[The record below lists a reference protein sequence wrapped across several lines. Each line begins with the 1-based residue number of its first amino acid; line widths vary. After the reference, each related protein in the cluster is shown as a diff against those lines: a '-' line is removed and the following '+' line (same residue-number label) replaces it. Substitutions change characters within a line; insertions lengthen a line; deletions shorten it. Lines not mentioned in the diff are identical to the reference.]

1 MQKTLN
7 IVWKS
12 FLVVLVAV
20 TLVLSGYLYS
30 NRDEMV
36 TSNITMKYF
45 VETVL
50 SNDEDKI
57 RTFVANS
64 NNDVLYNNF
73 VSTMNNIYYYE
84 GVSDFEFEITNT
96 ELFGD
101 GKYQCYFANAFENY
115 TPKCDL
121 ENEGRY
127 INYLVDIKVSYTF
140 AGEKVERDE
149 KGLVVFVKDMVDGNY
164 FTWRLVRFDRYKV
177 EAYEGNI

>member
-30 NRDEMV
+30 NRDEIV

-73 VSTMNNIYYYE
+73 VSTMNNIYY
-84 GVSDFEFEITNT
+84 
-96 ELFGD
+96 
-101 GKYQCYFANAFENY
+101 
-115 TPKCDL
+115 
-121 ENEGRY
+121 
-127 INYLVDIKVSYTF
+127 
-140 AGEKVERDE
+140 EKFISTIFIL
-149 KGLVVFVKDMVDGNY
+149 G
-164 FTWRLVRFDRYKV
+164 
-177 EAYEGNI
+177 